1 MRGLTPMVHDDLILG
16 PEGFGD
22 AGVFRIAPGLA
33 LVQSVDFFPPVVD
46 DPYTYGRIAAANAL
60 GDIYAL
66 GATPKTALNI
76 VGFPDTELELDI
88 LTSILQGGAERV
100 LAAGA
105 VTVGGHSVRDN
116 EVKFGLSVTG
126 TADPDRILTNARARA
141 GDAIVLTKPLGTGFI
156 TTANRA
162 DRCPQQTLDACV
174 TSMIALND
182 TAARAA
188 LDADASAATDV
199 TGFGLAGHA
208 AEMAT
213 ASGVTIEISLAALPA
228 IDGGLDLALPEN
240 TSGGGKTN
248 IEHAR
253 PMCDIDP
260 GAQGPRLDLIYDP
273 QTSGGLLIAAPE
285 SQADA
290 IVEAL
295 AATGLPA
302 ATIGRVTNRA
312 DTPLRILP

>member
-1 MRGLTPMVHDDLILG
+1 MVHDDLILG

-76 VGFPDTELELDI
+76 VGFPDTELDLDI

-126 TADPDRILTNARARA
+126 TADPDRILTNAGARA
-141 GDAIVLTKPLGTGFI
+141 GDAIILTKPLGTGFI

-162 DRCPQQTLDACV
+162 DRCPQQTLDACIA
-174 TSMIALND
+174 SMIALND

-228 IDGGLDLALPEN
+228 IEGALDLALPEN

-248 IEHAR
+248 TEHAR

-290 IVEAL
+290 IVKAL